1 MAAGNF
7 NGHNHG
13 GLHTGTG
20 KYQKGGVYSRNGV
33 RPRRI
38 PHREFKVGK
47 SVAYVGTHKDFIHK
61 KGTVLSKIGDAM
73 RSNRSTIKVQFSD
86 KISYIYKD
94 NLTFC

>member
-1 MAAGNF
+1 MGAGEF
-7 NGHNHG
+7 NGTNHG

-47 SVAYVGTHKDFIHK
+47 SVAYVGTHKDFIHG
-61 KGTVLSKIGDAM
+61 KGTVLSKANDSM
-73 RSNRSTIKVQFSD
+73 RTSRSTIKVELSD
-86 KISYIYKD
+86 KIVYIYKD